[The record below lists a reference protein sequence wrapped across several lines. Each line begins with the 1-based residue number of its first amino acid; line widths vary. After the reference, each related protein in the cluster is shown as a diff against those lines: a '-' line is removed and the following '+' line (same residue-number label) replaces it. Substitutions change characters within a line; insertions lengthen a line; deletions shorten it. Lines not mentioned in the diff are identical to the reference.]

1 MDIEWTPKL
10 RQLLGSGVQVPLDG
24 DEDAA
29 IDDVARQLNDA
40 GIEPDR
46 DQVTTI
52 VREER
57 SKRTSG

>member
-1 MDIEWTPKL
+1 MEIEWTPKF
-10 RQLLGSGVQVPLDG
+10 RQLISSGVQVPLDG

-29 IDDVARQLNDA
+29 IDDVVRQLSDA

-46 DQVTTI
+46 DEVTTI

-57 SKRTSG
+57 SKRTLS